1 MMHFFKRK
9 IGSASRTATALML
22 CMSIGTL
29 AQVPSSY
36 QVGRWYKFKT
46 AAVTYTFDDNCSNQI
61 PVALPLFDNYAFKT
75 TFFTVTTSGAGYAPN
90 WNSLKTISANGHEV
104 ASHTV
109 THGSLNTMSVSSQDT
124 ELKNSQST
132 IISNVPTSKC
142 QTVAYPNCN
151 TGDINTIQKYYIA
164 GRTCSGQI
172 ISSSPS
178 DFYNLSSI
186 ICGNTGV
193 NTANDMN
200 SRITS
205 AKSSTG
211 WCVFLLHGIDN
222 DGGYSPLAS
231 SVLSSHLSYVNTNA
245 VDYWVGT
252 FANVAKYIKE
262 RNALSFT
269 ETTVTVDS
277 LRITPTDNLDNAIYD
292 AAVTI
297 RRQLPST
304 WSDARVYLGST
315 LQTST
320 IVTVNNVKY
329 IQFDVIPDKG
339 TYSISNKNS
348 SSCTTPAPTVTATVS
363 YELGETASALTATG
377 TALKWY
383 TVSSAGT
390 ASTTAP
396 TPSTAAVGTTIYY
409 VSQTLNGCEGP
420 RASIT
425 VTVSNTYKIYKVGTA
440 PTIDGA
446 VDDIWNNASV
456 LPITAA
462 KTLTG
467 TVSNAND
474 LSGIAKYLWDNT
486 NIYVLATITDD
497 TKQNDSQNSYDDDA
511 VEFYFDINNDK
522 ATSYGAN
529 DVQYTFGWNDGT
541 VVGSLPSGRSTTG
554 ITYSSVSTANGY
566 VVEARIPWSTLQG
579 TPTANQSI
587 GIDFM
592 INDDDDG
599 TTRDGKLAWNAAT
612 DDAWQDPSLFGT
624 GKLTD
629 ELVTSLQDAEQAGIN
644 VYPNPVRGFI
654 QVQGIDGKLEYSIVD
669 NSGRQLESGQT
680 DGLINVVHLESGVYG
695 LILQNGQGKKVV
707 KVVVGD

>member
-1 MMHFFKRK
+1 MHFFTRKVGLTKRIIAGLT
-9 IGSASRTATALML
+9 IG
-22 CMSIGTL
+22 MSMGAL

-61 PVALPLFDNYAFKT
+61 PVALPLFDNYSFKT
-75 TFFTVTTSGAGYAPN
+75 TFFTVTTSGAGFAPN

-109 THGSLNTMSVSSQDT
+109 SHTSLNTLSVSSQDT

-132 IISNVPTSKC
+132 IVSNVPTSKC

-172 ISSSPS
+172 ISSSPT

-200 SRITS
+200 SKITS

-211 WCVFLLHGIDN
+211 WCVFLIHGIDN
-222 DGGYSPLAS
+222 DNGYSPLAS
-231 SVLSSHLSYVNTNA
+231 SVLSSHLSYVNTNTA
-245 VDYWVGT
+245 DYWVGT
-252 FANVAKYIKE
+252 FANVVKYIKE

-269 ETTVTVDS
+269 EMTVTADS
-277 LRITPTDNLDNAIYD
+277 LRITPTDNLDNATYD

-304 WSDARVYLGST
+304 WSDARVYLGTT

-348 SSCTTPAPTVTATVS
+348 STCATPAPTVTATVS
-363 YELGETASALTATG
+363 YELGQTATALTATG

-383 TVSSAGT
+383 TVATGGT
-390 ASTTAP
+390 ASSTAP
-396 TPSTAAVGTTIYY
+396 TPSTTTVGSTIYY

-425 VTVSNTYKIYKVGTA
+425 VTVSNTYKIYKVSTA

-446 VDDIWNNASV
+446 VDDIWNHTSVSPISAS
-456 LPITAA
+456 
-462 KTLTG
+462 KTLSG
-467 TVSNAND
+467 TISSAND
-474 LSGIAKYLWDNT
+474 LSGTAKYLWDNT
-486 NIYVLATITDD
+486 YVYVLAKVTDD
-497 TKQNDSQNSYDDDA
+497 TKQNDSQNAYDDDA
-511 VEFYFDINNDK
+511 VEFYFDINNEK
-522 ATSYGAN
+522 ATSYDAN
-529 DVQYTFGWNDGT
+529 DVQYTFAWNDGT
-541 VVGSLPSGRSTTG
+541 VVGALPSGRSTTG
-554 ITYSSVSTANGY
+554 ITYSAVSTANGY
-566 VVEARIPWSTLQG
+566 IVEARIPWTTLQG
-579 TPTANQSI
+579 AATANKVI

-599 TTRDGKLAWNAAT
+599 STRDGKLAWNAEI
-612 DDAWQDPSLFGT
+612 DNAWQDASLFGT
-624 GKLTD
+624 AKLVD
-629 ELVTSLQDAEQAGIN
+629 EVVTSLVDAEQMYMS
-644 VYPNPVRGFI
+644 VYPNPARGFI
-654 QVQGIDGKLEYSIVD
+654 QIQGIQSTLDYSIID
-669 NSGRQLESGQT
+669 NSGRQLESGRT
-680 DGLINVVHLESGVYG
+680 NSSINVHHLESGVYG
-695 LILQNGQGKKVV
+695 LILQNGQTKKVV
-707 KVVVGD
+707 RVVVGD